1 MGVGKPM
8 EAVSEKDIKQ
18 LSSLH
23 AEEACA
29 LVQRVFDATIAP
41 TYQQLGREHF
51 HSFVDPVAFAARLD
65 TSSHFALGA
74 YNDSLLIGM
83 IEVRDLSHICLLFTD
98 LAWQGK
104 GVGSLLV
111 QKAQERCLG
120 SLDVNAA
127 PGAVSFYQNMGFVPT
142 SEEQETD
149 GIRYIPMRK
158 NFSE

>member
-1 MGVGKPM
+1 M

-41 TYQQLGREHF
+41 TYQQLGREH
-51 HSFVDPVAFAARLD
+51 
-65 TSSHFALGA
+65 
-74 YNDSLLIGM
+74 
-83 IEVRDLSHICLLFTD
+83 
-98 LAWQGK
+98 WQGK

-127 PGAVSFYQNMGFVPT
+127 PGAVSFYQKMGFVPT